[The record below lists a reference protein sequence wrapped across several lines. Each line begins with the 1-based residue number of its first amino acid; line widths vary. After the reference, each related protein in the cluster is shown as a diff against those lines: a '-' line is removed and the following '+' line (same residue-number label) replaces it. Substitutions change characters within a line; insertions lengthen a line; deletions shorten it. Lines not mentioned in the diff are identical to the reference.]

1 MADVKFKRKH
11 LRSPLKTIALFQ
23 SDCYIFSAKSLN
35 ISEGGVLLENLPS
48 VPEINAI
55 PLMLCLPE
63 FPEFHSVSPSRLKEL
78 EIDDFDSRIIR
89 VKARTVRQF
98 EGMSEVDQIFVT
110 RIGCEFVLASD
121 SAKAAIKKYVSNFAK
136 NTIFLLNLFESH
148 GNDEGRIYLIRRVAK
163 LLGYDNDL
171 KLSVL
176 RQKVLHDYQSLE
188 SL

>member
-11 LRSPLKTIALFQ
+11 LRSPLKTIALYQ
-23 SDCYIFSAKSLN
+23 SDCYIFKARCLN

-55 PLMLCLPE
+55 PLMLSLPQ
-63 FPEFHSVSPSRLKEL
+63 FPDFHSITTARLKEIEVDEL
-78 EIDDFDSRIIR
+78 SAEIIR
-89 VKARTVRQF
+89 VKARIVRQF

-110 RIGCEFVLASD
+110 RIGCEFVLVND
-121 SAKAAIKKYVSNFAK
+121 HAKLLIKNYVSTFAK

-148 GNDEGRIYLIRRVAK
+148 GNDESRIKVIRHVAS
-163 LLGYDNDL
+163 LLGYDSTL
-171 KLSVL
+171 KLAIL
-176 RQKVLHDYQSLE
+176 RQDVLHDYQSLE